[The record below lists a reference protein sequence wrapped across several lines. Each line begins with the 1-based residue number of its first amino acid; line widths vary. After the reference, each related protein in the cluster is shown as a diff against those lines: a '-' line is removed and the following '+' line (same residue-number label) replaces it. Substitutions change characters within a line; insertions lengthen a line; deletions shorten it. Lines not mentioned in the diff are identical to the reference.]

1 MSGRFASC
9 LLWLAAHAAAA
20 GEVGGLRIWDGPEYT
35 RVVLDL
41 SAPLEHRLFSLHQP
55 ERVVLDLPRTRLR
68 ADPAKVPAR
77 GRVKGLRS
85 GIHQGRDLRLVIDL
99 TQPSRVKSFL
109 LPPAEGHGHRLVID
123 LYPPRSEAAP
133 PPPTVMVEDRDVII
147 AIDAGHGG
155 EDPGAIG
162 PSGTREKDVTLAIA
176 RILARAIDAE
186 PGMKAVLIRD
196 GDYYLPLRLRYMR
209 AREARADLFLSFHA
223 DAFHDPRA
231 SGSSVYVLSPRG
243 ASSEAARWLAE
254 RENRSDLVGGVSLAD
269 KDDLLAAV
277 LLDLSQGATLEASHR
292 AARHVLEALSAI
304 GRVHKREVE
313 RAGFMVLRSPDVP
326 SVLIETAFISNP
338 AEERRL
344 RDEAHQRRIAN
355 AVLEGIRRYFAETPP
370 PNTLLARQQ
379 AERPLRHVVQPGETL
394 SAIARRHRVSV
405 AALRAANG
413 LRGDRLRAGEILTI
427 PGQGSG

>member
-1 MSGRFASC
+1 MSGRLAWC
-9 LLWLAAHAAAA
+9 LLGLAVHAVKA
-20 GEVGGLRIWDGPEYT
+20 GEVGGLRVWDGPEYT

-41 SAPLEHRLFSLHQP
+41 SAPIEHRLFQLHDP
-55 ERVVLDLPRTRLR
+55 ERVVIDLPRTRLR
-68 ADPAKVPAR
+68 ADPARVAAR

-85 GIHQGRDLRLVIDL
+85 GVHQGRDLRLVIDL
-99 TQPSRVKSFL
+99 AEASRVKSFL
-109 LPPAEGHGHRLVID
+109 LAPAEGSGHRLVID
-123 LYPPRSEAAP
+123 LYPPRAEARRSEPPLAAA
-133 PPPTVMVEDRDVII
+133 DRDVII

-176 RILARAIDAE
+176 RTLAQVIEAE
-186 PGMKAVLIRD
+186 PGMTAVLIRD
-196 GDYYLPLRLRYMR
+196 GDYYLPLQRRYML
-209 AREARADLFLSFHA
+209 AREARADLFVSIHA
-223 DAFHDPRA
+223 DAFHDQRA

-292 AARHVLEALSAI
+292 AARHVLDALSSL

-326 SVLIETAFISNP
+326 SLLIETAFISNP

-344 RDEAHQRRIAN
+344 RDPAHQRRIAA

-370 PNTLLARQQ
+370 PGTLLARQQ
-379 AERPLRHVVQPGETL
+379 GERPLKHVVQPGETL
-394 SAIARRHRVSV
+394 SAIARRHRVSLT
-405 AALRAANG
+405 ALRAANG
-413 LRGDRLRAGEILTI
+413 LRGDRVRAGEILTI
-427 PGQGSG
+427 PAQGSG